1 MKMFLFNR
9 KQKVKR
15 WLVDKD
21 FIEAKMTEQ
30 INAAAKL
37 VFSVPL
43 KKRLP
48 ATYFFAAIPQPR
60 GSGYLLFKIVTEQ
73 VQSDRVQYTCIE
85 AAYDELKSYHYI
97 KDDRPQDR
105 TAAEMLQMALD
116 GTRWSVGTA
125 YDAGTGSTNFYYINS
140 LEAIQKI
147 ADLFKLEVVFSISLD
162 PNSHQIVRR
171 LVNLYAQQGE
181 RTGKRFEY
189 GSNLLSVEREE
200 SSENL
205 ITALIGR
212 GKGEEKYHTAD
223 GKPAEE
229 DQTPDGYGR
238 RINFADVVWSTKNGN
253 PVDKPAGQEFVE
265 DPDATAAYGFDDGK
279 PRIGI
284 EIFEDITDPG
294 ELLQA
299 TWSALQTLK
308 RPKVSFKANTLD
320 VGDLGLGDTVAIIRH
335 DIKIEYFTR
344 VYKVEH
350 NLLNE
355 KQNTI
360 ELGDDFNSQSITST
374 INSIASAVK
383 QTSQTANYASV
394 SANGKNTNNYG
405 KDKPDRA
412 VEGDLWYKDLGN
424 GEVDLYQYHDGNWI
438 LITSTRD
445 LHNVQKQVEKAQS
458 ELDTAKNDI
467 IANKQKA
474 DTDIENLNKSI
485 EDNKKVADKS
495 IENLNKSIEANKKT
509 ADESLQ
515 KLNDSV
521 ANLQGQYDNNIVP
534 DLNKAVTDAA
544 DALQKYIEAQKSIT
558 DLTKQAQQQGKDI
571 ADVTSTVNGL
581 NINYANL
588 AGDVSSTKADVKG
601 LQITIGAANGDI
613 AQLKLDAQS
622 LQTMLAGK
630 VDDSVYQNF
639 VTLTN
644 QALAAKLTASDL
656 TGYAKTVDVQAT
668 ANGLQ
673 LNIDSVSGKL
683 DNMVLGNRNLIR
695 NSGFPQDTSHWQRS
709 IRVATHSFYYQGT
722 KNLFVID
729 NSNVN
734 EITAESVRFPVKRN
748 TNYAFSF
755 KGFQSWNMSNYD
767 VWFLG
772 RKLGETDWYT
782 DAKSIIS
789 GQRLSN
795 TGVQYVRDVVFNSG
809 ENDEA
814 LIRFDN
820 NGTNDNKNSIL
831 CFTEVKLEEGNK
843 STAWTAA
850 PEDEQERVNGIAS
863 TLSARI
869 TANSQRFSSYYTKSE
884 TDAKTDT
891 VKNDAVNTIKG
902 DANWTG
908 LTNIITNSGFL
919 QSADGFVQK
928 VQQTA
933 LPMVTGGGVNL
944 LHNSVGLF
952 RPIQK
957 TFSPAIADNY
967 ETYGNSTIEMIQGQ
981 TYTVSGQT
989 NGVWS
994 GTHDPDIESDKC
1006 ILWLTDTTIV
1016 SKIISADVMPH
1027 VFTWNYPSGTYK
1039 LRVNAYHHGAD
1050 NPIYA
1055 EKVKIERGS
1064 TATPWSP
1071 NPADLVTQVAFA
1083 ELTQTV
1089 NGLQSTVS
1097 GNYGTLQ
1104 TQISQTAAAIRGEL
1118 TDSANGLQTQITAA
1132 TNGLSSI
1139 TGRVGSLETLTSIQ
1153 VITQDIDANDYV
1165 NTGNYL
1171 VRSGNSTNV
1180 PIKRW
1185 FYLEVKKA
1193 LDQRIIQI
1201 WQADDDPALRYTRT
1215 YSDHGWSDWQRDTSY
1230 AEYSALNQT
1239 VQGLQS
1245 TVSNNYGAL
1254 QTQITQT
1261 ATAIRSELTN
1271 QINGVQT
1278 QITTTASGL
1287 TARIDGIR
1295 IGGTNLLKNSA
1306 GPFQPTDTRGTTDNY
1321 EWYQTTVVEMVQGQQ
1336 YTLSASTNGVF
1347 SGDHTPG
1354 VESDKCILW
1363 LVGSDASYIISDSN
1377 TAQGTTFT
1385 WKRPTGTYFLRVN
1398 VYHPASTNTI
1408 KAWNIKIE
1416 RGNKATDWSPA
1427 PEDTTKKFAEVNATI
1442 NGLQS
1447 TVGSNYSA
1455 LQSQINQ
1462 TASTIRGEV
1471 TNSVSGLQ
1479 TQLTQQANGFNVSLN
1494 TLRSETAWQTVT
1506 TAIDANNYTATG
1518 NYWIQATSNSNTPD
1532 GSAWAYLQVVAYP
1545 DVQRIKQT
1553 WQRDNNANEAYTRL
1567 KTGNNW
1573 SEWQKTVTAGNI
1585 MAQINMSAGTTLIQN
1600 NKIYMDADST
1610 IFSGKAF
1617 IPSAAITDL
1626 SADKITTGTLN
1637 AGNVNIINMNADN
1650 IVAGTI
1656 KGTDLSI
1663 GLNSGEVEFQH
1674 GRIHNFDNTVDIDL
1688 DKNYI
1693 STADLGTRVLLKNG
1707 ELQLTKPSVYD
1718 TNNDSWYFK
1727 LTNWPD
1733 GNNYHTAL
1741 LSGRHAI
1748 TLSTGDGIT
1757 NTGAWASSMGT
1768 IDFRGVSISEDSPT
1782 VVGGGPSGMMLKA
1795 GTEMSIKHNIMDP
1808 NDGGVIM
1815 TGSPYI
1821 LIGTAGSSWN
1831 GNRIIIDGEYVHIPS
1846 TERHTTGESPNVYV
1860 APDGALLRSTSAS
1873 KYKTMIERSHSL
1885 DYGERLLS
1893 LPTATWI
1900 DKAESRRYASG
1911 ESDMKPVTH
1920 FGMIAEDLAAA
1931 GLEMLVSRGQDGEL
1945 EGIQYDRIAPALLPV
1960 IKKLQDRIKKLEERL
1975 NG

>member
-97 KDDRPQDR
+97 KDDRPQNR
-105 TAAEMLQMALD
+105 SAADMLQMALD
-116 GTRWSVGTA
+116 GTRWIVGTA
-125 YDAGTGSTNFYYINS
+125 YDAGTGSTNFYYISS

-162 PNSHQIVRR
+162 PNSHQITRR

-238 RINFADVVWSTKNGN
+238 RINFADVVWSTDNGN
-253 PVDKPAGQEFVE
+253 PVNKPAGQEYVE

-360 ELGDDFNSQSITST
+360 ELGDDFNSQSITSA

-383 QTSQTANYASV
+383 QTNQTANYASV

-405 KDKPDRA
+405 KDRPSNA

-458 ELDTAKNDI
+458 EFDTAKNDI

-474 DTDIENLNKSI
+474 DTD
-485 EDNKKVADKS
+485 

-534 DLNKAVTDAA
+534 DLNKAAADAA
-544 DALQKYIEAQKSIT
+544 NALQKYIEAQKSIA
-558 DLTKQAQQQGKDI
+558 DLTKQAQQQGTDI
-571 ADVTSTVNGL
+571 ANITSNVNGL
-581 NINYANL
+581 SADFANL
-588 AGDVSSTKADVKG
+588 QGDVNSTKVDVKG
-601 LQITIGAANGDI
+601 IQATLGTATGDI

-656 TGYAKTVDVQAT
+656 AGYAKTVDVQAT

-673 LNIDSVSGKL
+673 LNIDSVNGRLNNLKI
-683 DNMVLGNRNLIR
+683 GGRNLIQ
-695 NSGFPQDTSHWQRS
+695 NSGTDIVIESKTTDYYPQWKNKVVYYNLLPGKTYTFSVSATNTNDVEQASVRIYKDSFNGEYINKEATSWFFNADGERHSFTFTTPNDGIPYDIWLYAGPMGSVQGKDFATTYHHPQLEAGT
-709 IRVATHSFYYQGT
+709 VATDY
-722 KNLFVID
+722 
-729 NSNVN
+729 
-734 EITAESVRFPVKRN
+734 RP
-748 TNYAFSF
+748 
-755 KGFQSWNMSNYD
+755 
-767 VWFLG
+767 
-772 RKLGETDWYT
+772 
-782 DAKSIIS
+782 
-789 GQRLSN
+789 
-795 TGVQYVRDVVFNSG
+795 
-809 ENDEA
+809 
-814 LIRFDN
+814 
-820 NGTNDNKNSIL
+820 
-831 CFTEVKLEEGNK
+831 
-843 STAWTAA
+843 A
-850 PEDEQERVNGIAS
+850 PEDVANDITQ
-863 TLSARI
+863 LSARI
-869 TANSQRFSSYYTKSE
+869 TADSQQFSSYYTKSE
-884 TDAKTDT
+884 TDAKADAA
-891 VKNDAVNTIKG
+891 KSDAVNAIKG

-908 LTNIITNSGFL
+908 LTNIITNSSFL
-919 QSADGFVQK
+919 QSADGFIQK
-928 VQQTA
+928 VQQTT
-933 LPMVTGGGVNL
+933 LPMLGGGTNYATKTGELNVTGQN
-944 LHNSVGLF
+944 NTQNIVGYLSKDF
-952 RPIQK
+952 LNQNAGK
-957 TFSPAIADNY
+957 Y
-967 ETYGNSTIEMIQGQ
+967 
-981 TYTVSGQT
+981 
-989 NGVWS
+989 
-994 GTHDPDIESDKC
+994 
-1006 ILWLTDTTIV
+1006 LT
-1016 SKIISADVMPH
+1016 ISADVEWSGYQAPPAARGRIGVEVPIVYDDSTLWFGAWMGPTAANGRERISH
-1027 VFTWNYPSGTYK
+1027 TWQLPNSLVKADEPDTLAIWGYIQIACDTAKISNVKVELGT
-1039 LRVNAYHHGAD
+1039 
-1050 NPIYA
+1050 
-1055 EKVKIERGS
+1055 
-1064 TATPWSP
+1064 TATSWTPSP
-1071 NPADLVTQVAFA
+1071 SDLATQVAFT

-1089 NGLQSTVS
+1089 NGLQSTVTS
-1097 GNYGTLQ
+1097 NYGSLQ
-1104 TQISQTAAAIRGEL
+1104 TQISQTAAAIR
-1118 TDSANGLQTQITAA
+1118 
-1132 TNGLSSI
+1132 
-1139 TGRVGSLETLTSIQ
+1139 
-1153 VITQDIDANDYV
+1153 
-1165 NTGNYL
+1165 
-1171 VRSGNSTNV
+1171 
-1180 PIKRW
+1180 
-1185 FYLEVKKA
+1185 
-1193 LDQRIIQI
+1193 
-1201 WQADDDPALRYTRT
+1201 
-1215 YSDHGWSDWQRDTSY
+1215 
-1230 AEYSALNQT
+1230 
-1239 VQGLQS
+1239 
-1245 TVSNNYGAL
+1245 
-1254 QTQITQT
+1254 
-1261 ATAIRSELTN
+1261 SELSDQVTGVTN
-1271 QINGVQT
+1271 

-1287 TARIDGIR
+1287 NARIDGIK
-1295 IGGTNLLKNSA
+1295 IGGRNYLQKSDKSISGWAQDLGTLPNEVLNSLA
-1306 GPFQPTDTRGTTDNY
+1306 GETITVSVDVEWSNYAHSSEKQNRLGTEFSFTDSNGTTYYYGAWKDP
-1321 EWYQTTVVEMVQGQQ
+1321 TTPNGKERISTTYILPAGVT
-1336 YTLSASTNGVF
+1336 YTVNNNGGNGYV
-1347 SGDHTPG
+1347 SID
-1354 VESDKCILW
+1354 
-1363 LVGSDASYIISDSN
+1363 
-1377 TAQGTTFT
+1377 GTG
-1385 WKRPTGTYFLRVN
+1385 KVS
-1398 VYHPASTNTI
+1398 HA
-1408 KAWNIKIE
+1408 KIE
-1416 RGNKATDWSPA
+1416 VGNRATDWTPA
-1427 PEDTTKKFAEVNATI
+1427 PEDTIEKFVEVNATI

-1462 TASTIRGEV
+1462 TATTIRGEV

-1479 TQLTQQANGFNVSLN
+1479 TQITQQADNFNVSLN
-1494 TLRSETAWQTVT
+1494 ALRSETAWQKVT
-1506 TAIDANNYTATG
+1506 TAIDANNYTTTG
-1518 NYWIQATSNSNTPD
+1518 NYWIQAAPNSNTPD
-1532 GSAWAYLQVVAYP
+1532 GSAWAYLQVVAYS

-1567 KTGNNW
+1567 KTGNTW
-1573 SEWQKTVTAGNI
+1573 SDWQKTVTAGNI

-1656 KGTDLSI
+1656 KGTNLSI

-1674 GRIHNFDNTVDIDL
+1674 GRIHNFDNTVDINL
-1688 DKNYI
+1688 DRAYI
-1693 STADLGTRVLLKNG
+1693 STANNNILGATRALLKDG
-1707 ELQLTKPSVYD
+1707 ELQLTQPNIFD
-1718 TNNDSWYFK
+1718 TNGDWYFRLFNGGGSGDAFAGGSLVGK
-1727 LTNWPD
+1727 NNVTVANKDNYQGATGLSASPVGEASFAGLFVGK
-1733 GNNYHTAL
+1733 GNSWMPTL
-1741 LSGRHAI
+1741 LE
-1748 TLSTGDGIT
+1748 
-1757 NTGAWASSMGT
+1757 GAE
-1768 IDFRGVSISEDSPT
+1768 RGVFIKGGKSISSEFMH
-1782 VVGGGPSGMMLKA
+1782 GGPLM
-1795 GTEMSIKHNIMDP
+1795 P
-1808 NDGGVIM
+1808 
-1815 TGSPYI
+1815 GSPHI
-1821 LIGTAGSSWN
+1821 SVGSDSSGANFWD
-1831 GNRIIIDGEYVHIPS
+1831 NRIVIDAEYVHIPS
-1846 TERHTTGESPNVYV
+1846 AQRQTTGSSPNLFI
-1860 APDGALLRSTSAS
+1860 ADDGALVRSTSAS
-1873 KYKTMIERSHSL
+1873 KYKTDIQRSHSL

>member
-30 INAAAKL
+30 INTAAKL

-48 ATYFFAAIPQPR
+48 ATYFFAAIPQPQ

-73 VQSDRVQYTCIE
+73 VQSDRVQYICIE

-97 KDDRPQDR
+97 KDDRPQNR
-105 TAAEMLQMALD
+105 SAADMLQMALD
-116 GTRWSVGTA
+116 DTRWSVGTA
-125 YDAGTGSTNFYYINS
+125 YDAGTGSTNFYYISS

-147 ADLFKLEVVFSISLD
+147 ADLFKLEVTFSISLD

-171 LVNLYAQQGE
+171 LVNLYAQQGR

-238 RINFADVVWSTKNGN
+238 RISFADVVWSTDNGN
-253 PVDKPAGQEFVE
+253 PVNKPAGQEYVE

-360 ELGDDFNSQSITST
+360 ELGDDFNSQSITSA

-383 QTSQTANYASV
+383 QTNQTANYASV

-405 KDKPDRA
+405 KDKPTLA

-458 ELDTAKNDI
+458 GLDEAKNDI

-485 EDNKKVADKS
+485 ED
-495 IENLNKSIEANKKT
+495 NKKT

-534 DLNKAVTDAA
+534 DLNKAAADAA
-544 DALQKYIEAQKSIT
+544 DALQKYIEAQNSIT
-558 DLTKQAQQQGKDI
+558 NLTKQAQQQGKDV

-588 AGDVSSTKADVKG
+588 AGDVSSTKADVKS
-601 LQITIGAANGDI
+601 LQTTIGTANGDI
-613 AQLKLDAQS
+613 AQLKLDARS

-630 VDDSVYQNF
+630 VDNSVYQSF

-656 TGYAKTVDVQAT
+656 AGYAKTVDVQAT

-673 LNIDSVSGKL
+673 LNIDSVNGRL
-683 DNMVLGNRNLIR
+683 DNLKIGGRNYLRNSDKFTSGYMQDLGTMPEGVLNQLAGKTITVSCDVEWSNYVQSSEKQNRLGFEIAVTRSDGKSQWFGAWKYPTTPNGSERVSATFGVPADMTYIANNNGQNGYVSIDGTGKVGHAKVEIGNR
-695 NSGFPQDTSHWQRS
+695 
-709 IRVATHSFYYQGT
+709 A
-722 KNLFVID
+722 
-729 NSNVN
+729 
-734 EITAESVRFPVKRN
+734 
-748 TNYAFSF
+748 
-755 KGFQSWNMSNYD
+755 
-767 VWFLG
+767 
-772 RKLGETDWYT
+772 TDWT
-782 DAKSIIS
+782 P
-789 GQRLSN
+789 
-795 TGVQYVRDVVFNSG
+795 
-809 ENDEA
+809 
-814 LIRFDN
+814 
-820 NGTNDNKNSIL
+820 
-831 CFTEVKLEEGNK
+831 
-843 STAWTAA
+843 A
-850 PEDEQERVNGIAS
+850 PEDVANDITQ
-863 TLSARI
+863 LSARI
-869 TANSQRFSSYYTKSE
+869 TANSQQFSSYYTKSE
-884 TDAKTDT
+884 TDAKADT
-891 VKNDAVNTIKG
+891 AKNDAVNTIKG
-902 DANWTG
+902 DANWAG

-919 QSADGFVQK
+919 QTADGFVQK

-933 LPMVTGGGVNL
+933 LPMLGGGTNYATKTGELYVAGQ
-944 LHNSVGLF
+944 NSSFSGVGHLSKDF
-952 RPIQK
+952 LNQNAGK
-957 TFSPAIADNY
+957 Y
-967 ETYGNSTIEMIQGQ
+967 
-981 TYTVSGQT
+981 
-989 NGVWS
+989 
-994 GTHDPDIESDKC
+994 
-1006 ILWLTDTTIV
+1006 LT
-1016 SKIISADVMPH
+1016 ISADVEWSGYQAASPSRH
-1027 VFTWNYPSGTYK
+1027 RIGVETPINYADSKFYFGAWLFPTTENGRERISQTYQLPNSLVKDDEPDLLTIYGYIQIACDSARVSNLKVELGPTSTSWTPS
-1039 LRVNAYHHGAD
+1039 
-1050 NPIYA
+1050 
-1055 EKVKIERGS
+1055 
-1064 TATPWSP
+1064 
-1071 NPADLVTQVAFA
+1071 PADLTTNVAFT
-1083 ELTQTV
+1083 ELSQTV
-1089 NGLQSTVS
+1089 NGLQTTVNN
-1097 GNYGTLQ
+1097 NYTGLQ
-1104 TQISQTAAAIRGEL
+1104 TQISQT
-1118 TDSANGLQTQITAA
+1118 D
-1132 TNGLSSI
+1132 
-1139 TGRVGSLETLTSIQ
+1139 
-1153 VITQDIDANDYV
+1153 
-1165 NTGNYL
+1165 
-1171 VRSGNSTNV
+1171 
-1180 PIKRW
+1180 
-1185 FYLEVKKA
+1185 
-1193 LDQRIIQI
+1193 
-1201 WQADDDPALRYTRT
+1201 
-1215 YSDHGWSDWQRDTSY
+1215 
-1230 AEYSALNQT
+1230 
-1239 VQGLQS
+1239 
-1245 TVSNNYGAL
+1245 
-1254 QTQITQT
+1254 
-1261 ATAIRSELTN
+1261 TAIREELSDQIIGVTN
-1271 QINGVQT
+1271 
-1278 QITTTASGL
+1278 QITTTANGL
-1287 TARIDGIR
+1287 NARIDNIR
-1295 IGGTNLLKNSA
+1295 VGGRNYLRNSDKVTSGWAQDLGTLPNEILNQLA
-1306 GPFQPTDTRGTTDNY
+1306 GRTITVSVDVEWSNY
-1321 EWYQTTVVEMVQGQQ
+1321 VHSSEKQNRLGFELGVYGSDGKAYW
-1336 YTLSASTNGVF
+1336 LSAWEYPSTANGKKRIF
-1347 SGDHTPG
+1347 TTLDLPAG
-1354 VESDKCILW
+1354 VTFNVANNGQNGYVSIDGTGK
-1363 LVGSDASYIISDSN
+1363 VGHAKVEI
-1377 TAQGTTFT
+1377 
-1385 WKRPTGTYFLRVN
+1385 
-1398 VYHPASTNTI
+1398 
-1408 KAWNIKIE
+1408 
-1416 RGNKATDWSPA
+1416 GNRATDWSPA
-1427 PEDTTKKFAEVNATI
+1427 PEDTTEKFAEVNATI

-1447 TVGSNYSA
+1447 TVSGNYSA

-1462 TASTIRGEV
+1462 TATTIRGEV

-1479 TQLTQQANGFNVSLN
+1479 TQITQQADNFNVSLN
-1494 TLRSETAWQTVT
+1494 ALRGETAWQKVT
-1506 TAIDANNYTATG
+1506 TAIDANNYTTTG
-1518 NYWIQATSNSNTPD
+1518 NYWIQAAPNSNTPD

-1567 KTGNNW
+1567 KTGNDW
-1573 SEWQKTVTAGNI
+1573 SNWQKTVTSGNI

-1650 IVAGTI
+1650 ITAGTI
-1656 KGTDLSI
+1656 KGTNLSI

-1674 GRIHNFDNTVDIDL
+1674 GRIHNFDNTVDINVDQA
-1688 DKNYI
+1688 YI
-1693 STADLGTRVLLKNG
+1693 STASNILGATRALLKDG
-1707 ELQLTKPSVYD
+1707 ELQLTQPNIFD
-1718 TNNDSWYFK
+1718 TNGDWYFRLFNGGGSGDAFAGGSLVGK
-1727 LTNWPD
+1727 NNVTIANKDNYQGATGLSASPVGEASFAGLFVGK
-1733 GNNYHTAL
+1733 GNSWMPTL
-1741 LSGRHAI
+1741 LE
-1748 TLSTGDGIT
+1748 
-1757 NTGAWASSMGT
+1757 GAE
-1768 IDFRGVSISEDSPT
+1768 RGVFIKGGKSISSEFMH
-1782 VVGGGPSGMMLKA
+1782 GGPLM
-1795 GTEMSIKHNIMDP
+1795 P
-1808 NDGGVIM
+1808 
-1815 TGSPYI
+1815 GSPYI
-1821 LIGTAGSSWN
+1821 SVGSDSSGANFWD
-1831 GNRIIIDGEYVHIPS
+1831 NRIVIDAEYVHIPS
-1846 TERHTTGESPNVYV
+1846 AQRQTTGSSPNLFI
-1860 APDGALLRSTSAS
+1860 ADDGALVRSTSAS
-1873 KYKTMIERSHSL
+1873 KYKTDIQRSHSL

-1900 DKAESRRYASG
+1900 DKAESKRYASG
-1911 ESDMKPVTH
+1911 ESDIKPVMH
-1920 FGMIAEDLAAA
+1920 FGMIAEDLEAA
-1931 GLEMLVSRGQDGEL
+1931 GLEMLVARGSDGEL

-1960 IKKLQDRIKKLEERL
+1960 IKELQDRIEKLEEKL
-1975 NG
+1975 NEQ

>member
-15 WLVDKD
+15 WLADKD

-37 VFSVPL
+37 FFSVPL

-48 ATYFFAAIPQPR
+48 STYFFAAIPQPR

-125 YDAGTGSTNFYYINS
+125 YDAGTGSTNFYYISS

-147 ADLFKLEVVFSISLD
+147 ADLFKLEVMFSISLD

-171 LVNLYAQQGE
+171 LVNLYAQQGR

-212 GKGEEKYHTAD
+212 GKGEEKYHTVD

-238 RINFADVVWSTKNGN
+238 RINFADVVWSTDNGN
-253 PVDKPAGQEFVE
+253 PVNKPAGQEYVE

-320 VGDLGLGDTVAIIRH
+320 VGDLGLGDTVALIRH

-360 ELGDDFNSQSITST
+360 ELGDDFNSQSITSA

-383 QTSQTANYASV
+383 QTNQTANYASV

-405 KDKPDRA
+405 KDKPTLA

-445 LHNVQKQVEKAQS
+445 FHNVQKQVEKAQS

-467 IANKQKA
+467 VANKQKA

-485 EDNKKVADKS
+485 EDNKR
-495 IENLNKSIEANKKT
+495 T

-521 ANLQGQYDNNIVP
+521 ANLKGQYDNNIVP
-534 DLNKAVTDAA
+534 DLNKAATDAA
-544 DALQKYIEAQKSIT
+544 DALQKYIEAQKSIA

-601 LQITIGAANGDI
+601 LQTTIGTANGDI

-622 LQTMLAGK
+622 LKTMLAGK

-644 QALAAKLTASDL
+644 RALAAKLTASDL
-656 TGYAKTVDVQAT
+656 AGYAKTVDVQAT

-673 LNIDSVSGKL
+673 LNIDSVNGRLNNLKIGGRNYLRNSDKFTSGYMQDL
-683 DNMVLGNRNLIR
+683 GTMPEGVLNQLAGKTITVSCDVEWSNYVQSSEKQNRLGFEIAVTRSDGKSQWFGAWEYPSTANGKKRIFTTFDLPAGVTFNVANNGQNGYVIIDGTGKVGHAKVEIGNR
-695 NSGFPQDTSHWQRS
+695 
-709 IRVATHSFYYQGT
+709 A
-722 KNLFVID
+722 
-729 NSNVN
+729 
-734 EITAESVRFPVKRN
+734 
-748 TNYAFSF
+748 
-755 KGFQSWNMSNYD
+755 
-767 VWFLG
+767 
-772 RKLGETDWYT
+772 TDW
-782 DAKSIIS
+782 SP
-789 GQRLSN
+789 
-795 TGVQYVRDVVFNSG
+795 
-809 ENDEA
+809 
-814 LIRFDN
+814 
-820 NGTNDNKNSIL
+820 
-831 CFTEVKLEEGNK
+831 
-843 STAWTAA
+843 A
-850 PEDEQERVNGIAS
+850 PEDFTNDIMQ
-863 TLSARI
+863 LSARI
-869 TANSQRFSSYYTKSE
+869 TTNSQQFSSYYTKSE
-884 TDAKTDT
+884 TDSKADFA
-891 VKNDAVNTIKG
+891 KNDAVNAIKSDG
-902 DANWTG
+902 NWQG
-908 LTNIITNSGFL
+908 LNNILTNSGFL
-919 QSADGFVQK
+919 QTADGFLQK
-928 VQQTA
+928 VQQTTI
-933 LPMVTGGGVNL
+933 PMFSGGGVNL
-944 LHNSVGLF
+944 VKDTSESEISGKAYDIKDYYFSEPLEPNTKYTISIDAKVDQEALNHQQFIFVDPYTANWSWGAQMSCISASLEYQHYRYTFITPDASQKVTNISVYLAHPDGATNGDRDNLSGTGYFKKLKVERGEIDTPYSHAPSDNASQIAFSELSQSLEGLRSTVESNYGSLQSQISQSSSSIRTELTDKIKGVDNKTTSTANSLNSVIGRVGSLENLTNF
-952 RPIQK
+952 QVINNAINANDYTKTGNYFIQS
-957 TFSPAIADNY
+957 TSNTNVPA
-967 ETYGNSTIEMIQGQ
+967 
-981 TYTVSGQT
+981 T
-989 NGVWS
+989 NWCYLKV
-994 GTHDPDIESDKC
+994 
-1006 ILWLTDTTIV
+1006 
-1016 SKIISADVMPH
+1016 
-1027 VFTWNYPSGTYK
+1027 
-1039 LRVNAYHHGAD
+1039 
-1050 NPIYA
+1050 
-1055 EKVKIERGS
+1055 EKVNDGRIVQ
-1064 TATPWSP
+1064 TWQ
-1071 NPADLVTQVAFA
+1071 ADSDPTLRYVRTKFGDSWTQWQRSASYSEYS
-1083 ELTQTV
+1083 ELNRTV
-1089 NGLQSTVS
+1089 QGLQSIVS
-1097 GNYGTLQ
+1097 NNHGELQ
-1104 TQISQTAAAIRGEL
+1104 SQISQTAKTIRQEVSDK
-1118 TDSANGLQTQITAA
+1118 TNGLQTQIT
-1132 TNGLSSI
+1132 
-1139 TGRVGSLETLTSIQ
+1139 Q
-1153 VITQDIDANDYV
+1153 Q
-1165 NTGNYL
+1165 
-1171 VRSGNSTNV
+1171 
-1180 PIKRW
+1180 
-1185 FYLEVKKA
+1185 
-1193 LDQRIIQI
+1193 
-1201 WQADDDPALRYTRT
+1201 
-1215 YSDHGWSDWQRDTSY
+1215 
-1230 AEYSALNQT
+1230 
-1239 VQGLQS
+1239 
-1245 TVSNNYGAL
+1245 SNN
-1254 QTQITQT
+1254 
-1261 ATAIRSELTN
+1261 
-1271 QINGVQT
+1271 
-1278 QITTTASGL
+1278 
-1287 TARIDGIR
+1287 
-1295 IGGTNLLKNSA
+1295 
-1306 GPFQPTDTRGTTDNY
+1306 
-1321 EWYQTTVVEMVQGQQ
+1321 
-1336 YTLSASTNGVF
+1336 
-1347 SGDHTPG
+1347 
-1354 VESDKCILW
+1354 
-1363 LVGSDASYIISDSN
+1363 
-1377 TAQGTTFT
+1377 
-1385 WKRPTGTYFLRVN
+1385 
-1398 VYHPASTNTI
+1398 
-1408 KAWNIKIE
+1408 
-1416 RGNKATDWSPA
+1416 
-1427 PEDTTKKFAEVNATI
+1427 
-1442 NGLQS
+1442 
-1447 TVGSNYSA
+1447 
-1455 LQSQINQ
+1455 
-1462 TASTIRGEV
+1462 
-1471 TNSVSGLQ
+1471 
-1479 TQLTQQANGFNVSLN
+1479 FNVSLN
-1494 TLRSETAWQTVT
+1494 ALRNETAWQKVT
-1506 TAIDANNYTATG
+1506 TAIDANNYTTTG
-1518 NYWIQATSNSNTPD
+1518 NYWIQAAPNSNTPD
-1532 GSAWAYLQVVAYP
+1532 GSAWAYLEVVAEP
-1545 DVQRIKQT
+1545 AVERIKQT

-1567 KTGNNW
+1567 KTGNTW
-1573 SEWQKTVTAGNI
+1573 TAWQKTVTAGNI

-1600 NKIYMDADST
+1600 DKIYMDASST
-1610 IFSGKAF
+1610 VFSGKAF

-1650 IVAGTI
+1650 ITAGTI
-1656 KGTDLSI
+1656 KGTNLSI

-1674 GRIHNFDNTVDIDL
+1674 GRIHNLGNTVDIDL

-1693 STADLGTRVLLKNG
+1693 STADFGTRVLLKNG
-1707 ELQLTKPSVYD
+1707 ELQLTEPSVYD

-1727 LTNWPD
+1727 LNNWPD

-1768 IDFRGVSISEDSPT
+1768 IDFRGVSISENSPT

-1821 LIGTAGSSWN
+1821 LIGTAVSGWN

-1860 APDGALLRSTSAS
+1860 APDGALVRSTSAS
-1873 KYKTMIERSHSL
+1873 KYKTDIQRSHSL

-1960 IKKLQDRIKKLEERL
+1960 IKKLQDRIKKMEERL

>member
-97 KDDRPQDR
+97 KDDRPQNR
-105 TAAEMLQMALD
+105 SAADMLQMALD

-171 LVNLYAQQGE
+171 LVNLYAQQGR

-253 PVDKPAGQEFVE
+253 PVDKPAGQEYVE

-299 TWSALQTLK
+299 TWSALQALK

-360 ELGDDFNSQSITST
+360 ELGDDFNSQSITSA

-405 KDKPDRA
+405 KDRPSNA

-445 LHNVQKQVEKAQS
+445 LHNVQKQVEKQIDDLKKADEDGKKRDEEINQS
-458 ELDTAKNDI
+458 IADTKKDLDTAKSES
-467 IANKQKA
+467 AA
-474 DTDIENLNKSI
+474 KSKSL
-485 EDNKKVADKS
+485 ED
-495 IENLNKSIEANKKT
+495 
-509 ADESLQ
+509 
-515 KLNDSV
+515 
-521 ANLQGQYDNNIVP
+521 
-534 DLNKAVTDAA
+534 DAA
-544 DALQKYIEAQKSIT
+544 DLRNRLGDASGRLNVVEKTVDESKQTIINAQGDISQ
-558 DLTKQAQQQGKDI
+558 LTKRANQLELDYKDANGKLNQLNITVDGLKQTTTSHDGQINQFKVDI
-571 ADVTSTVNGL
+571 NGL
-581 NINYANL
+581 KNSLSDNNGKL
-588 AGDVSSTKADVKG
+588 SSIQIDLDSAKTILSNKADVSYVDQK
-601 LQITIGAANGDI
+601 ANEWNVTV
-613 AQLKLDAQS
+613 K
-622 LQTMLAGK
+622 K
-630 VDDSVYQNF
+630 VDDLSKMTDMKV
-639 VTLTN
+639 
-644 QALAAKLTASDL
+644 
-656 TGYAKTVDVQAT
+656 
-668 ANGLQ
+668 
-673 LNIDSVSGKL
+673 I
-683 DNMVLGNRNLIR
+683 
-695 NSGFPQDTSHWQRS
+695 NS
-709 IRVATHSFYYQGT
+709 
-722 KNLFVID
+722 
-729 NSNVN
+729 
-734 EITAESVRFPVKRN
+734 
-748 TNYAFSF
+748 
-755 KGFQSWNMSNYD
+755 
-767 VWFLG
+767 
-772 RKLGETDWYT
+772 
-782 DAKSIIS
+782 
-789 GQRLSN
+789 
-795 TGVQYVRDVVFNSG
+795 
-809 ENDEA
+809 
-814 LIRFDN
+814 
-820 NGTNDNKNSIL
+820 
-831 CFTEVKLEEGNK
+831 
-843 STAWTAA
+843 
-850 PEDEQERVNGIAS
+850 
-863 TLSARI
+863 
-869 TANSQRFSSYYTKSE
+869 
-884 TDAKTDT
+884 
-891 VKNDAVNTIKG
+891 
-902 DANWTG
+902 
-908 LTNIITNSGFL
+908 
-919 QSADGFVQK
+919 
-928 VQQTA
+928 
-933 LPMVTGGGVNL
+933 
-944 LHNSVGLF
+944 
-952 RPIQK
+952 
-957 TFSPAIADNY
+957 AIN
-967 ETYGNSTIEMIQGQ
+967 
-981 TYTVSGQT
+981 
-989 NGVWS
+989 
-994 GTHDPDIESDKC
+994 
-1006 ILWLTDTTIV
+1006 
-1016 SKIISADVMPH
+1016 
-1027 VFTWNYPSGTYK
+1027 
-1039 LRVNAYHHGAD
+1039 
-1050 NPIYA
+1050 
-1055 EKVKIERGS
+1055 
-1064 TATPWSP
+1064 
-1071 NPADLVTQVAFA
+1071 
-1083 ELTQTV
+1083 
-1089 NGLQSTVS
+1089 
-1097 GNYGTLQ
+1097 
-1104 TQISQTAAAIRGEL
+1104 
-1118 TDSANGLQTQITAA
+1118 
-1132 TNGLSSI
+1132 
-1139 TGRVGSLETLTSIQ
+1139 
-1153 VITQDIDANDYV
+1153 ANDYR
-1165 NTGNYL
+1165 T
-1171 VRSGNSTNV
+1171 SGHYFVKSTTSTNV
-1180 PIKRW
+1180 PDTNW
-1185 FYLEVKKA
+1185 FYLDVSKG
-1193 LDQRIIQI
+1193 DDSRVTQT
-1201 WQADDDPALRYTRT
+1201 WQADNDISKRFSRIYRDGAW
-1215 YSDHGWSDWQRDTSY
+1215 SGWQM
-1230 AEYSALNQT
+1230 
-1239 VQGLQS
+1239 V
-1245 TVSNNYGAL
+1245 
-1254 QTQITQT
+1254 ITN
-1261 ATAIRSELTN
+1261 ASLLG
-1271 QINGVQT
+1271 QIN
-1278 QITTTASGL
+1278 
-1287 TARIDGIR
+1287 
-1295 IGGTNLLKNSA
+1295 
-1306 GPFQPTDTRGTTDNY
+1306 
-1321 EWYQTTVVEMVQGQQ
+1321 
-1336 YTLSASTNGVF
+1336 
-1347 SGDHTPG
+1347 
-1354 VESDKCILW
+1354 
-1363 LVGSDASYIISDSN
+1363 
-1377 TAQGTTFT
+1377 
-1385 WKRPTGTYFLRVN
+1385 
-1398 VYHPASTNTI
+1398 
-1408 KAWNIKIE
+1408 
-1416 RGNKATDWSPA
+1416 
-1427 PEDTTKKFAEVNATI
+1427 
-1442 NGLQS
+1442 
-1447 TVGSNYSA
+1447 
-1455 LQSQINQ
+1455 
-1462 TASTIRGEV
+1462 V
-1471 TNSVSGLQ
+1471 T
-1479 TQLTQQANGFNVSLN
+1479 
-1494 TLRSETAWQTVT
+1494 
-1506 TAIDANNYTATG
+1506 
-1518 NYWIQATSNSNTPD
+1518 
-1532 GSAWAYLQVVAYP
+1532 
-1545 DVQRIKQT
+1545 
-1553 WQRDNNANEAYTRL
+1553 
-1567 KTGNNW
+1567 
-1573 SEWQKTVTAGNI
+1573 
-1585 MAQINMSAGTTLIQN
+1585 AGTTLLKN
-1600 NKIYMDADST
+1600 NRIFMDASST
-1610 IFSGKAF
+1610 VFSGKAF

-1656 KGTDLSI
+1656 KGTNLSI

-1674 GRIHNFDNTVDIDL
+1674 GRIHNLGNTVDIDL

-1693 STADLGTRVLLKNG
+1693 STADFGTRVLLKNG
-1707 ELQLTKPSVYD
+1707 ELQLTEPSVYD

-1741 LSGRHAI
+1741 LLGRHAI

-1768 IDFRGVSISEDSPT
+1768 IDFRGVSISENSPT

-1821 LIGTAGSSWN
+1821 LIGTAVSGWN

-1846 TERHTTGESPNVYV
+1846 AERHTTGESPNVYV
-1860 APDGALLRSTSAS
+1860 APDGALVRSTSAS

-1960 IKKLQDRIKKLEERL
+1960 IKNLQDRIEKLEEQL
-1975 NG
+1975 NGTKSIVN

>member
-125 YDAGTGSTNFYYINS
+125 YDAGTGSTNFYYISS

-162 PNSHQIVRR
+162 PNSHQITRR

-223 GKPAEE
+223 GKSTEE

-238 RINFADVVWSTKNGN
+238 RINFADVVWSTDNGN
-253 PVDKPAGQEFVE
+253 PVNKPAGQEYVE
-265 DPDATAAYGFDDGK
+265 DPAATAAYGFDDGK

-360 ELGDDFNSQSITST
+360 ELGDDFNSQSITSA

-405 KDKPDRA
+405 KDKPTLA

-445 LHNVQKQVEKAQS
+445 LHNMQKEVDKQLDDLKKADEEGKKRDEEINQS
-458 ELDTAKNDI
+458 IADTKKDLDTAKSES
-467 IANKQKA
+467 AA
-474 DTDIENLNKSI
+474 KSKDL
-485 EDNKKVADKS
+485 ED
-495 IENLNKSIEANKKT
+495 
-509 ADESLQ
+509 
-515 KLNDSV
+515 
-521 ANLQGQYDNNIVP
+521 
-534 DLNKAVTDAA
+534 DAA
-544 DALQKYIEAQKSIT
+544 DLRNRLGNVATQASKNADGITEISKKVGEVQTTVANTQGDVNQLTIRADKTEQATRDADGRLNAVETTAKGNKQTIATAQGDISQ
-558 DLTKQAQQQGKDI
+558 LTKRADALELNYKDANGKLNQLNI
-571 ADVTSTVNGL
+571 TVNGL
-581 NINYANL
+581 KQTTTNQDGQINQFKVDINGL
-588 AGDVSSTKADVKG
+588 KNSLSDNNGKLSSIQIDLDSAKTILSNKADVSYVDQK
-601 LQITIGAANGDI
+601 ANEWNVTV
-613 AQLKLDAQS
+613 K
-622 LQTMLAGK
+622 K
-630 VDDSVYQNF
+630 VDDLSKMTDMKV
-639 VTLTN
+639 
-644 QALAAKLTASDL
+644 
-656 TGYAKTVDVQAT
+656 
-668 ANGLQ
+668 
-673 LNIDSVSGKL
+673 I
-683 DNMVLGNRNLIR
+683 
-695 NSGFPQDTSHWQRS
+695 NS
-709 IRVATHSFYYQGT
+709 
-722 KNLFVID
+722 
-729 NSNVN
+729 
-734 EITAESVRFPVKRN
+734 
-748 TNYAFSF
+748 
-755 KGFQSWNMSNYD
+755 
-767 VWFLG
+767 
-772 RKLGETDWYT
+772 
-782 DAKSIIS
+782 
-789 GQRLSN
+789 
-795 TGVQYVRDVVFNSG
+795 
-809 ENDEA
+809 
-814 LIRFDN
+814 
-820 NGTNDNKNSIL
+820 
-831 CFTEVKLEEGNK
+831 
-843 STAWTAA
+843 
-850 PEDEQERVNGIAS
+850 
-863 TLSARI
+863 
-869 TANSQRFSSYYTKSE
+869 
-884 TDAKTDT
+884 
-891 VKNDAVNTIKG
+891 
-902 DANWTG
+902 
-908 LTNIITNSGFL
+908 
-919 QSADGFVQK
+919 
-928 VQQTA
+928 
-933 LPMVTGGGVNL
+933 
-944 LHNSVGLF
+944 
-952 RPIQK
+952 
-957 TFSPAIADNY
+957 AIN
-967 ETYGNSTIEMIQGQ
+967 
-981 TYTVSGQT
+981 
-989 NGVWS
+989 
-994 GTHDPDIESDKC
+994 
-1006 ILWLTDTTIV
+1006 
-1016 SKIISADVMPH
+1016 
-1027 VFTWNYPSGTYK
+1027 
-1039 LRVNAYHHGAD
+1039 
-1050 NPIYA
+1050 
-1055 EKVKIERGS
+1055 
-1064 TATPWSP
+1064 
-1071 NPADLVTQVAFA
+1071 
-1083 ELTQTV
+1083 
-1089 NGLQSTVS
+1089 
-1097 GNYGTLQ
+1097 
-1104 TQISQTAAAIRGEL
+1104 
-1118 TDSANGLQTQITAA
+1118 
-1132 TNGLSSI
+1132 
-1139 TGRVGSLETLTSIQ
+1139 
-1153 VITQDIDANDYV
+1153 ANDYR
-1165 NTGNYL
+1165 T
-1171 VRSGNSTNV
+1171 SGHYFVKSTTSANV
-1180 PIKRW
+1180 PDTNW
-1185 FYLEVKKA
+1185 FYLDVSKG
-1193 LDQRIIQI
+1193 DDSRVTQT
-1201 WQADDDPALRYTRT
+1201 WQADNDISKRFSRIYRDGAW
-1215 YSDHGWSDWQRDTSY
+1215 SGWQM
-1230 AEYSALNQT
+1230 
-1239 VQGLQS
+1239 V
-1245 TVSNNYGAL
+1245 
-1254 QTQITQT
+1254 ITN
-1261 ATAIRSELTN
+1261 ASLLG
-1271 QINGVQT
+1271 QIN
-1278 QITTTASGL
+1278 
-1287 TARIDGIR
+1287 
-1295 IGGTNLLKNSA
+1295 
-1306 GPFQPTDTRGTTDNY
+1306 
-1321 EWYQTTVVEMVQGQQ
+1321 
-1336 YTLSASTNGVF
+1336 
-1347 SGDHTPG
+1347 
-1354 VESDKCILW
+1354 
-1363 LVGSDASYIISDSN
+1363 
-1377 TAQGTTFT
+1377 
-1385 WKRPTGTYFLRVN
+1385 
-1398 VYHPASTNTI
+1398 
-1408 KAWNIKIE
+1408 
-1416 RGNKATDWSPA
+1416 
-1427 PEDTTKKFAEVNATI
+1427 
-1442 NGLQS
+1442 
-1447 TVGSNYSA
+1447 
-1455 LQSQINQ
+1455 
-1462 TASTIRGEV
+1462 V
-1471 TNSVSGLQ
+1471 T
-1479 TQLTQQANGFNVSLN
+1479 
-1494 TLRSETAWQTVT
+1494 
-1506 TAIDANNYTATG
+1506 
-1518 NYWIQATSNSNTPD
+1518 
-1532 GSAWAYLQVVAYP
+1532 
-1545 DVQRIKQT
+1545 
-1553 WQRDNNANEAYTRL
+1553 
-1567 KTGNNW
+1567 
-1573 SEWQKTVTAGNI
+1573 
-1585 MAQINMSAGTTLIQN
+1585 AGTTLLKN
-1600 NKIYMDADST
+1600 NRIFMDASST
-1610 IFSGKAF
+1610 VFSGKAF

-1656 KGTDLSI
+1656 KGTNLSI

-1674 GRIHNFDNTVDIDL
+1674 GRIHNLGNTVDIDL

-1693 STADLGTRVLLKNG
+1693 STADFGTRVLLKNG
-1707 ELQLTKPSVYD
+1707 ELQLTEPSVYD

-1795 GTEMSIKHNIMDP
+1795 GTEMSTKHNIMDP

-1821 LIGTAGSSWN
+1821 LIGTAVSGWN

-1860 APDGALLRSTSAS
+1860 APDGALVRSTSAS

-1893 LPTATWI
+1893 LPTATWL
-1900 DKAESRRYASG
+1900 DKDEERRFASG
-1911 ESDMKPVTH
+1911 ESKTKPVMH
-1920 FGMIAEDLAAA
+1920 LGMIAEDLAAA

-1960 IKKLQDRIKKLEERL
+1960 IKNLQDRIEKLEEQL
-1975 NG
+1975 NGTKSTIN